1 MAWTSEQRW
10 KGSNSWPQILNAY
23 IISDIFFNF
32 KDVEFHIKQFKWMQ
46 INRDKHFL
54 HQIKLEFL
62 RNPTVNVGHTPT
74 GNVTY
79 KTGSE

>member
-1 MAWTSEQRW
+1 
-10 KGSNSWPQILNAY
+10 
-23 IISDIFFNF
+23 
-32 KDVEFHIKQFKWMQ
+32 MQ
-46 INRDKHFL
+46 INRNKHFL